1 MQVVG
6 FLLTLLI
13 FINSSKVNGIYF
25 ENNGYFDVLV
35 AISPDI
41 EIEDIDKKLIVE
53 NTKVC
58 LSYLNFQDKCS
69 PIIIISNVSVLFTV
83 LSIIL
88 FCRNGFQLEVRNFI
102 QPQTKKHMWHR

>member
-1 MQVVG
+1 MKFINRIINGITTMQVVG

-58 LSYLNFQDKCS
+58 LSYLNFQDK
-69 PIIIISNVSVLFTV
+69 
-83 LSIIL
+83 
-88 FCRNGFQLEVRNFI
+88 
-102 QPQTKKHMWHR
+102 